1 MTSRPN
7 LTYGVGISYID
18 HMAVCSATYKG
29 KVMYQLL
36 YTTNMQPV
44 CTGDVVHFSQRAW
57 TVEEIC
63 NNDSYL
69 KCWAWVR
76 SMDEQRLC
84 IRVSGGN
91 FGAQFTLTR

>member
-1 MTSRPN
+1 
-7 LTYGVGISYID
+7 
-18 HMAVCSATYKG
+18 
-29 KVMYQLL
+29 MYQLL

-76 SMDEQRLC
+76 SMDEQRY
-84 IRVSGGN
+84 VSEYQAVTSARSSHSHDN
-91 FGAQFTLTR
+91 QRGAQAPHNYKR